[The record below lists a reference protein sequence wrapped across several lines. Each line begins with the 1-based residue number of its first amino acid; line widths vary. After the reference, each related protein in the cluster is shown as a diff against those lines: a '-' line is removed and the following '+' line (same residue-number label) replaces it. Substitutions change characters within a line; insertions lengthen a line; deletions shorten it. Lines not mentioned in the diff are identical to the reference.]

1 MHRDSLDAVR
11 ATTSARYHWL
21 SDASCYEAGEP
32 SRLGG
37 FGQLSQKDPVRG
49 LSAANQ
55 FGPDQV
61 TLIHRRELCVLA
73 LKNPPP
79 ITTTTITTSTTTTL
93 GLPSDLTSP
102 SNGDPECVAVG
113 FALC

>member
-1 MHRDSLDAVR
+1 M
-11 ATTSARYHWL
+11 
-21 SDASCYEAGEP
+21 
-32 SRLGG
+32 
-37 FGQLSQKDPVRG
+37 
-49 LSAANQ
+49 
-55 FGPDQV
+55 

-113 FALC
+113 LALC